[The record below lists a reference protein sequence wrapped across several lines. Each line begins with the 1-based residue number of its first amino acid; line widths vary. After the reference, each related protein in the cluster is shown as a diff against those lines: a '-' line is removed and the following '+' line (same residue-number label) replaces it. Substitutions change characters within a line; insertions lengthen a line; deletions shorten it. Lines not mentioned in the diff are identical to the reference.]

1 MKYKFLLLIPVFF
14 FLYTVFSE
22 KETKESII
30 LGSNSELKDKSLYLA
45 NETNLPLVIIG
56 DTEINPRYTVSDII
70 IEDLIIDGNFKNQSH
85 EINGD
90 KKDGIRNSGIV
101 IRKAENVIIR
111 NCIIRHCRS
120 AGVVIEKGCKNIL
133 IENCEIYYNY
143 FDGIAGYD
151 SEECEIRNCRIHS
164 NRAAALSFDWNF
176 NDVLVRDCVFH
187 HNETAVFIRD
197 CKNISF
203 GRIKMLDNKRFGW
216 YITQRDEY
224 VETTPENITFFEIE
238 DDSPDTLI
246 NVKKNNKTQKDG
258 Y

>member
-1 MKYKFLLLIPVFF
+1 MMQIKKAYSISAFILLFTVFLCFIPVSS
-14 FLYTVFSE
+14 YAQTN
-22 KETKESII
+22 SI
-30 LGSNSELKDKSLYLA
+30 L
-45 NETNLPLVIIG
+45 NETQDQKEARLRAELAQVEAEQRETERVLV
-56 DTEINPRYTVSDII
+56 EAQ
-70 IEDLIIDGNFKNQSH
+70 NQSSSLKRD
-85 EINGD
+85 ILILD
-90 KKDGIRNSGIV
+90 TKI
-101 IRKAENVIIR
+101 KAAELNIK
-111 NCIIRHCRS
+111 
-120 AGVVIEKGCKNIL
+120 AKNIL

-151 SEECEIRNCRIHS
+151 STECEIRNCRIHS
-164 NRAAALSFDWNF
+164 NRAAALSFDWSF

-216 YITQRDEY
+216 YVIQRDDL

-246 NVKKNNKTQKDG
+246 NIKKNNKQEKDG